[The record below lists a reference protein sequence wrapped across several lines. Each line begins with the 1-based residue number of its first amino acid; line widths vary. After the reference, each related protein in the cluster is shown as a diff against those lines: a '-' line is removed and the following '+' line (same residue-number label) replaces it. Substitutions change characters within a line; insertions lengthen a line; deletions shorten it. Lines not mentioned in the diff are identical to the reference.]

1 MNWSTIWELIKIN
14 ILYSNPQSVTAA
26 KRKKER
32 RANKHFSAYKSLM
45 QQQGIL
51 CLVFSAIY
59 IYLYTGIDF
68 RHYPGYF
75 SAYIGIF
82 MIVSLF
88 SGFSAL
94 YGIFYESN
102 DTKIY
107 APLPIKSSELYVAK
121 VISSFGMTA
130 VFLTPLISLLFIAYK
145 QLRGIIWAIPLTVLM
160 FSILFLSTTILTL
173 YLNALVGKIIVRS
186 RHRKLIST
194 ILMSISTVASV
205 GVILYMNVVNTQ
217 DTMQGRILS
226 DRLSLPYFRGGYDV
240 VQAPFQTL
248 ALLHFWLPLLIMLL
262 LAVGV
267 VTYLIPSYFREVIYA
282 PKPSAKK
289 KETRIKHRSLPSV
302 MVRHHLS
309 TLQSATLL
317 VQTYLMPLFYVA
329 IFITPV
335 LTSGVS
341 FTQLSSDYFGV
352 ALVVG
357 AMFGGLSCTANTFV
371 GVGVSLERSDL
382 IFIKSLPINLKGFLV
397 QKYLVLV
404 SLQASVPALA
414 YLVISL
420 FVLKLPLV
428 LTLAFWWECLQSFSY
443 KDSGFIEE
451 MCVC

>member
-1 MNWSTIWELIKIN
+1 
-14 ILYSNPQSVTAA
+14 
-26 KRKKER
+26 
-32 RANKHFSAYKSLM
+32 
-45 QQQGIL
+45 
-51 CLVFSAIY
+51 
-59 IYLYTGIDF
+59 
-68 RHYPGYF
+68 
-75 SAYIGIF
+75 
-82 MIVSLF
+82 
-88 SGFSAL
+88 
-94 YGIFYESN
+94 
-102 DTKIY
+102 
-107 APLPIKSSELYVAK
+107 
-121 VISSFGMTA
+121 
-130 VFLTPLISLLFIAYK
+130 
-145 QLRGIIWAIPLTVLM
+145 
-160 FSILFLSTTILTL
+160 
-173 YLNALVGKIIVRS
+173 
-186 RHRKLIST
+186 
-194 ILMSISTVASV
+194 
-205 GVILYMNVVNTQ
+205 
-217 DTMQGRILS
+217 
-226 DRLSLPYFRGGYDV
+226 
-240 VQAPFQTL
+240 
-248 ALLHFWLPLLIMLL
+248 
-262 LAVGV
+262 
-267 VTYLIPSYFREVIYA
+267 
-282 PKPSAKK
+282 
-289 KETRIKHRSLPSV
+289 